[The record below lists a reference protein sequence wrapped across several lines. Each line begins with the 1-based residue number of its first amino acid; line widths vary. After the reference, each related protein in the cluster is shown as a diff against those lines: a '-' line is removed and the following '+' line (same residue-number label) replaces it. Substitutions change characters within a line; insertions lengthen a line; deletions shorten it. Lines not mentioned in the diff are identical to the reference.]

1 MNVFILLQT
10 IQRKFY
16 SFPTE
21 SDQFSVFFFFFPNMN
36 ANICL
41 AFLLHLKSL
50 FSLKLDQCKGKSN
63 FKRLTCRNHIFN
75 IFLMQ
80 YSIQYIYFFLMLF
93 DTKKL
98 MCKLSV
104 INFICILLPSF
115 RKDEILYEKQ
125 TSMYSILPT
134 LIDALSL

>member
-1 MNVFILLQT
+1 MF
-10 IQRKFY
+10 
-16 SFPTE
+16 SFFFKPFKENFTA
-21 SDQFSVFFFFFPNMN
+21 SPQNLISFQCFFFFPNMN

-115 RKDEILYEKQ
+115 RKDEILYEK
-125 TSMYSILPT
+125 
-134 LIDALSL
+134 